1 MSLRL
6 HIFWFVVARPL
17 LSSSLQSYTGM
28 RAYEPAGV
36 PAVLIDGWCCS
47 CLLCSTELYAE
58 LAGGVYRRGLAVCKA
73 PSQSSAHPYFTH
85 THRDRYLDAYGEA
98 EVRGFTERDTGSSTG
113 ESCPRLDVVYP
124 DRALSAC
131 TWHCSLHC
139 LFLPATL
146 LFPHGVSTV
155 V

>member
-28 RAYEPAGV
+28 RAYEPASV

-47 CLLCSTELYAE
+47 CLLCSTALYAE
-58 LAGGVYRRGLAVCKA
+58 LAGGVYTGGVLRFAR
-73 PSQSSAHPYFTH
+73 HPASHRLIHISH

-98 EVRGFTERDTGSSTG
+98 EVRGFTERDTDSSTG

-124 DRALSAC
+124 GRALSAC